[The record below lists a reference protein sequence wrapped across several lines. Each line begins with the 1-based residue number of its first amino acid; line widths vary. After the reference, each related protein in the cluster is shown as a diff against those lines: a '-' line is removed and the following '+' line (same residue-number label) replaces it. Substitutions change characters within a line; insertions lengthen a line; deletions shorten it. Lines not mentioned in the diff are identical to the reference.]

1 MQSAPVPESGH
12 APQEKMR
19 SRASHKHA
27 RGLLLIG
34 LLKLGKSL
42 LFFLIG
48 VGAVKLLHQHVSDVL
63 MQMAMHLRFDTESRF
78 VALLLEKAS
87 LIDDHRL
94 RQISFATFSYSALAL
109 IEGVGLL
116 LEKTWAEYVTLT
128 LSVAFLPWETYE
140 LLVRLTFWKVSITL
154 TNIVIVLYL
163 LWILKAKRLEKESQQ
178 GQETAPPE
186 EVKITTP

>member
-1 MQSAPVPESGH
+1 MQSASVPESGH
-12 APQEKMR
+12 APEEKIESKVR
-19 SRASHKHA
+19 HKHA

-48 VGAVKLLHQHVSDVL
+48 VGAIKLLHQHVSDVL

-78 VALLLEKAS
+78 VSLLLEKAS

-109 IEGVGLL
+109 VEGVGLL
-116 LEKTWAEYVTLT
+116 LEKTWAEYFTLI
-128 LSVAFLPWETYE
+128 LSIAFLPWETYE
-140 LLVRLTFWKVSITL
+140 LLHRVTFWKVSITL
-154 TNIVIVLYL
+154 TNIAIVLYL
-163 LWILKAKRLEKESQQ
+163 LGVLKAKRLEAERRQW
-178 GQETAPPE
+178 QEPTSSEDQKA
-186 EVKITTP
+186 VM